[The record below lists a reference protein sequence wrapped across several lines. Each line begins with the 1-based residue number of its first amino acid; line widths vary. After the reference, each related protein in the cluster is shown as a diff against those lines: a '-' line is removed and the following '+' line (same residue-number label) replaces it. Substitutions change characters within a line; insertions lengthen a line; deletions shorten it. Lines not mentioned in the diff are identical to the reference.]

1 MKGLV
6 GIFLPLCIF
15 SFIAF
20 GISVAVLGTENLAE
34 SEGLAVSD
42 ITTLSD
48 DYSDIEINSN
58 GVNVSVY
65 PSPNGR
71 TMICTDENHKN
82 SVYYSTDDDTLRL
95 SLTRKVEG
103 LEDLLSW
110 MDDSDFTVEVYVPEK
125 VYDSIAATV
134 NAGRTEINGL
144 NIEVADLEL
153 NAGELIYA
161 AAEGSVT
168 NGLDVK
174 VSAGNCEI
182 YNAAAETYTLEIN
195 AGNLTTYGLTGDG
208 SITVNAG
215 NGEFNFDELGDET
228 DLNVNA
234 GNIDVNLPEGV
245 SATIY
250 CDRNAGDLKVK
261 YNGIRKEMKDGEE
274 LELGDGECDIN
285 AELTAGNITISDK
298 LKQKTAPPVKTP
310 DYSNNSEAVTSAVQT
325 TVIHPEDI
333 SPVESTVADEE

>member
-20 GISVAVLGTENLAE
+20 GISVAVLGTEDPAS
-34 SEGLAVSD
+34 SEDLAVSD
-42 ITTLSD
+42 ITTLEN
-48 DYSDIEINSN
+48 DYSDIEISSN
-58 GVNVSVY
+58 GVNVGIY

-71 TMICTDENHKN
+71 TMICTGGRHRS

-103 LEDLLSW
+103 LEDLLVW
-110 MDDSDFTVEVYVPEK
+110 MDDSDYTVEVYVPEK

-161 AAEGSVT
+161 AAEGST
-168 NGLDVK
+168 TYGLDVR
-174 VSAGNCEI
+174 VTAGNCEI
-182 YNAAAETYTLEIN
+182 YNAATENYTFEMN

-208 SITVNAG
+208 SIRITAG
-215 NGEFNFDELGDET
+215 NGVFNFDELGDET
-228 DLNVNA
+228 DLSVSA
-234 GNIDVNLPEGV
+234 GNMDINLPEGV
-245 SATIY
+245 SATIS

-261 YNGIRKEMKDGEE
+261 YDGIRKEMKDGEE
-274 LELGDGECDIN
+274 LKLGDGECDIN

-298 LKQKTAPPVKTP
+298 LKQKTAPSVRTP

-333 SPVESTVADEE
+333 SPVESAVADEE